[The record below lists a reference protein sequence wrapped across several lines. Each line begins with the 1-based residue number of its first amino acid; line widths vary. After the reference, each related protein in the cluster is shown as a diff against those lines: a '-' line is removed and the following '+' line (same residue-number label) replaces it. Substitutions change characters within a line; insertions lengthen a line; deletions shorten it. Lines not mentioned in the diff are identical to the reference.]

1 MQACGRHDMQ
11 YTLLYL
17 IQLTSTTASV
27 LQSMGMEMGT
37 VGGGIWIYTEADWRS
52 THKYRSV

>member
-1 MQACGRHDMQ
+1 MQ

-17 IQLTSTTASV
+17 IHLTSTTASV
-27 LQSMGMEMGT
+27 LQSMGIEMGT

-52 THKYRSV
+52 THKHRSV